1 MNNFSYFVEKINL
14 YKKQI
19 VQLVKFS
26 IVGVINTAVDFA
38 VFFSFLF
45 CLSYQLLTQSGFW
58 IHKRHDK

>member
-38 VFFSFLF
+38 VFFLFILSFVSVTHSVRFLD
-45 CLSYQLLTQSGFW
+45 TQAA
-58 IHKRHDK
+58 

>member
-38 VFFSFLF
+38 VFFFLF